1 MSSASDGQQLSDEL
15 TDEQRRSMAELIS
28 SQREPSKRKG
38 PVRLSEEDLPL
49 RRSMSNSTDIDK
61 SAARPCLFTTADESE
76 ESDDEGIS
84 PSRRSGLYTRKD
96 PSAPRGMRSPGGR
109 SLEEKQQQVRMRG
122 SALPLP
128 MNRTRFYEEPA
139 DVGASPTVARAGA

>member
-1 MSSASDGQQLSDEL
+1 MSNASGEQQPIEDL
-15 TDEQRRSMAELIS
+15 TEEQCGAMAELIS
-28 SQREPSKRKG
+28 SQEDASRRKVPG

-49 RRSMSNSTDIDK
+49 RRSMSNPSALDK
-61 SAARPCLFTTADESE
+61 NARTCLFTTADES
-76 ESDDEGIS
+76 DDEEGLT
-84 PSRRSGLYTRKD
+84 PSRKSGLYTRKD